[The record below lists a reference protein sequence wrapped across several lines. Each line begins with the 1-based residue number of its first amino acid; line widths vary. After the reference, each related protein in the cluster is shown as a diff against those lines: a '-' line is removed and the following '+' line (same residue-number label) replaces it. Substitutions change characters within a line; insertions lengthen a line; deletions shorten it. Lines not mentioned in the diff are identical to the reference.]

1 MSTYD
6 DTRCMSSYVDMHRVS
21 SYADTMSGQSIVL
34 ARSLPKLGEAVR
46 RLRSD
51 RGLTQAQ
58 LAEAAGV
65 SRQWVVA
72 VESGSKH
79 GLEVGLIMHLLDTLD
94 ASLMVRDDRPD
105 DAS

>member
-1 MSTYD
+1 
-6 DTRCMSSYVDMHRVS
+6 MSSYIDTFGVS
-21 SYADTMSGQSIVL
+21 SYDDIMTGPTITL
-34 ARSLPKLGEAVR
+34 ARSLPKLGAAVR
-46 RLRSD
+46 RLRTD
-51 RGLTQAQ
+51 RGMTQAQ

-79 GLEVGLIMHLLDTLD
+79 GLEVGRVMHLLDTLD
-94 ASLMVRDDRPD
+94 ASLMVRDDKPD

>member
-1 MSTYD
+1 
-6 DTRCMSSYVDMHRVS
+6 
-21 SYADTMSGQSIVL
+21 MSGQSITL
-34 ARSLPKLGEAVR
+34 ARSLPKLAAAVR
-46 RLRSD
+46 RLRTD

-79 GLEVGLIMHLLDTLD
+79 GIEVGLVMHLLDTLD
-94 ASLMVRDDRPD
+94 ASLMVRDDRSD

>member
-1 MSTYD
+1 MSP
-6 DTRCMSSYVDMHRVS
+6 YVDTASVS
-21 SYADTMSGQSIVL
+21 PYADIMTGQTITL
-34 ARSLPKLGEAVR
+34 ARSLPKLGAAVR

-51 RGLTQAQ
+51 RGMTQAQ

-79 GLEVGLIMHLLDTLD
+79 GLEVGLVMHLLDTLD
-94 ASLMVRDDRPD
+94 ASLMVRDDRPG

>member
-1 MSTYD
+1 MSPF
-6 DTRCMSSYVDMHRVS
+6 VDITSVS
-21 SYADTMSGQSIVL
+21 SYADIMTAQTITL
-34 ARSLPKLGEAVR
+34 ARSLPKLGAAVR
-46 RLRSD
+46 RLRTD
-51 RGLTQAQ
+51 RGMTQAQ

-79 GLEVGLIMHLLDTLD
+79 GLEVGLVMHLLDTLD